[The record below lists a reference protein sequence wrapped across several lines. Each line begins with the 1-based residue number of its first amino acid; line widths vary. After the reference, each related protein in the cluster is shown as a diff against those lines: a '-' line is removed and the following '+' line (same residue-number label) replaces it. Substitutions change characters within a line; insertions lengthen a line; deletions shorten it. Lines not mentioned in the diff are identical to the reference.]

1 MQVFNFGKDKAG
13 DVASNRMRRTFIVGA
28 MFVVAGAVVTIG
40 ATSAQAWHNGYGHGG
55 GGGGGYHEKWKSQK
69 YSGHNKWKSQEYR
82 ERHEYQEYHS
92 PRRSSYQKRKYYH
105 RQYGSWGSHPQCL
118 HLGPFGVCEY

>member
-1 MQVFNFGKDKAG
+1 MRFLNFGKDKVG
-13 DVASNRMRRTFIVGA
+13 DLAPTWARRAFIAAAIFVA
-28 MFVVAGAVVTIG
+28 AGAVVVIG
-40 ATSAQAWHNGYGHGG
+40 NTSAQAYHNGYPH

-82 ERHEYQEYHS
+82 ERQEYRDYHS
-92 PRRSSYQKRKYYH
+92 PKRSSYQKRKYYH
-105 RQYGSWGSHPQCL
+105 RQYGSWGRHPQCL